1 MMTSTSIYPQGVKAS
16 SRMLPSSSWI
26 FAVLVL
32 ATFSARGKA
41 DVPTSLTCSLKEE
54 DIIDPALKEMTYDVG
69 DGPQT
74 TLVYVEPDVASFYQ
88 LEEPPS
94 RTKVTPKFNGFQGK
108 FINMSPQTVSLYWED
123 SEGGTMHLMRHHKPF
138 TSSGT
143 ATFPEHRFY
152 FTEAGKPDKIL
163 KFLPVKEYPQNLY
176 VYDPLTVPNDPIQT
190 AKNLEVLTE
199 REQELYEKWRK
210 TIVFN
215 DYYLNATGRS
225 YLANYLRPPP
235 RHHMWRA
242 DYFGQQHWATTHETH
257 FVEMPPESELQKITE
272 VGKARRR
279 RDGDPVALAKYR
291 DPTTQIM
298 NMTLTVLSC
307 APRAFEIRNFL
318 SPVELEHI
326 LHIAGAAD
334 LRLSSTGDGEGSS
347 SDEDSRRTR
356 TSSNTWVPREDSPII
371 DAIYRRAADLQRVD
385 EALMRFRDP
394 DELPDVPSRRS
405 LSEQLQLVHY
415 EVDQEYT
422 AHHDF
427 GFARIEET
435 NQGARFSTL
444 LLYLN
449 DPEVGG
455 STTFPRF
462 VNGHTFHKLEVKP
475 EAGKAVL
482 FYSQLPDGNMDD
494 YSHHAAEPVKKG
506 EKWLTNLW
514 FWDPFYEK

>member
-1 MMTSTSIYPQGVKAS
+1 
-16 SRMLPSSSWI
+16 
-26 FAVLVL
+26 
-32 ATFSARGKA
+32 
-41 DVPTSLTCSLKEE
+41 
-54 DIIDPALKEMTYDVG
+54 
-69 DGPQT
+69 
-74 TLVYVEPDVASFYQ
+74 
-88 LEEPPS
+88 
-94 RTKVTPKFNGFQGK
+94 
-108 FINMSPQTVSLYWED
+108 
-123 SEGGTMHLMRHHKPF
+123 
-138 TSSGT
+138 
-143 ATFPEHRFY
+143 
-152 FTEAGKPDKIL
+152 
-163 KFLPVKEYPQNLY
+163 
-176 VYDPLTVPNDPIQT
+176 
-190 AKNLEVLTE
+190 
-199 REQELYEKWRK
+199 
-210 TIVFN
+210 
-215 DYYLNATGRS
+215 
-225 YLANYLRPPP
+225 
-235 RHHMWRA
+235 MWRA